1 MSNKLPEGTGMSA
14 NPNGPGYPDSYYV
27 ATAQG
32 GVEWPA
38 LDTELQADVCVI
50 GAGFTGL
57 SAALS
62 LAENGLDVVLLEA
75 ERVGFGASGRCGG
88 MIGSGQRKDVLEIEQ
103 QFGVERSQ
111 QLWRFAELAKQ
122 EIRDRVAKHDIPCDL
137 QNGQLIGVHKRGYLG
152 WAQEL
157 ADALTERYAYPFCR
171 PLSAEETH
179 EYVATDNFLEGLYD
193 PEALTLHPLNF
204 ALGLANAASAAG
216 VRVFEHSRVTGYSR
230 TDPAVV
236 RTAQGS
242 VRASHVVL
250 ACNGYLGDLE
260 PRSAGKIMPINNF
273 MIATE
278 PLGEERARELITG
291 RFGIHDTRFV
301 VNYFRLSADHR
312 LLYGGGENYRSGFP
326 RDIARFVRPYMLR
339 MFPQLRDVKI
349 DYAWGGTLAVTVN
362 RLPHLGRLEP
372 NVWFGQGYSGHGI
385 STAVFAGKIIADAI
399 AGVASRFE
407 AFASLPTHTFP
418 GGTLLRYPGMV
429 LGMLYYGLKDR
440 F

>member
-1 MSNKLPEGTGMSA
+1 MTT
-14 NPNGPGYPDSYYV
+14 NPDGPGYPDSYYV
-27 ATAQG
+27 ATARG
-32 GVEWPA
+32 IVERPT
-38 LDTELQADVCVI
+38 LDAELVADVCVI

-57 SAALS
+57 SAALT
-62 LAENGLDVVLLEA
+62 LAEHGLDVVLLEA
-75 ERVGFGASGRCGG
+75 ERIGFGASGRCGG
-88 MIGSGQRKDVLEIEQ
+88 MIGSGQRKDVLEVEQ
-103 QFGVERSQ
+103 QFGLERSQ
-111 QLWRFAELAKQ
+111 QLWQFAEQAKQ
-122 EIRDRVAKHDIPCDL
+122 EIRDRVAKHAIPCDL
-137 QNGQLIGVHKRGYLG
+137 QQGQLIGVHKRSYLG

-171 PLSAEETH
+171 ALSGAETR

-193 PEALTLHPLNF
+193 PEALTLHPLNYT
-204 ALGLANAASAAG
+204 LGVANAADEAG
-216 VRVFEHSRVTGYSR
+216 VRIFENSRVTEYSR

-236 RTAQGS
+236 RTARGS
-242 VRASHVVL
+242 VRATHIVL
-250 ACNGYLGDLE
+250 ACNGYLGNLE

-278 PLGEERARELITG
+278 PLGRERAEELISG

-301 VNYFRLSADHR
+301 VNYFRLSEDYR
-312 LLYGGGENYRSGFP
+312 LLYGGGENYRPGFP
-326 RDIARFVRPYMLR
+326 RDIAKFVRPYMVR
-339 MFPQLRDVKI
+339 MFPQLKDVAI

-385 STAVFAGKIIADAI
+385 STATFAGKIIADAI
-399 AGVASRFE
+399 VGVAGRFD